1 MLLELENKIGQNG
14 FFSQLKKHNF
24 TNSIVGLKHFFWL
37 CWQVDIILTPE
48 STQLGKQLPLL
59 QTVSIFCYYST
70 LFLDKV
76 DFTVESHKKT
86 NRDLDQALLKGTIT
100 SGVKRT
106 ASILESDE
114 DNLRYSD
121 DDEEVNEI
129 SNKENQL
136 EPKTG
141 GMILGILVGR

>member
-1 MLLELENKIGQNG
+1 
-14 FFSQLKKHNF
+14 
-24 TNSIVGLKHFFWL
+24 
-37 CWQVDIILTPE
+37 
-48 STQLGKQLPLL
+48 
-59 QTVSIFCYYST
+59 
-70 LFLDKV
+70 
-76 DFTVESHKKT
+76 
-86 NRDLDQALLKGTIT
+86 
-100 SGVKRT
+100 VKRT